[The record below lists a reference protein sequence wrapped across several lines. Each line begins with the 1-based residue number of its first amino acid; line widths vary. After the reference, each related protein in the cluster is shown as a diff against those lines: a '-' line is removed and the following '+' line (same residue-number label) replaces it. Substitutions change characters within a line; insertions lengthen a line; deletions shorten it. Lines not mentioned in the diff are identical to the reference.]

1 MMCYLTSRFTIRY
14 PFDSP
19 VQKQTAIEPQ
29 MHVEQASRN
38 RGAEPNCW
46 LVAGRVRNLG
56 QRPLQILSGRLPHSQ
71 FRSEER
77 ELSPIPKLLPNE
89 SAQLVFSVACS
100 ELPGTIVE
108 NAFIILRVLWLEEQ
122 WWAFVRLRV
131 TFDELSGPL
140 SITEV
145 ITTHK
150 IGFSK

>member
-1 MMCYLTSRFTIRY
+1 
-14 PFDSP
+14 
-19 VQKQTAIEPQ
+19 VQKQTAVEPQ
-29 MHVEQASRN
+29 MHIEQASRS
-38 RGAEPNCW
+38 RGAEPNRW
-46 LVAGRVRNLG
+46 LVAWHIRNLG
-56 QRPLQILSGRLPHSQ
+56 QRPLQILSGRLPHSR
-71 FRSEER
+71 FRCEER
-77 ELSPIPKLLPNE
+77 EFGPIPKLLPNE

-100 ELPGTIVE
+100 ELPGTIME
-108 NAFIILRVLWLEEQ
+108 NAFIILRVLWLEEH

>member
-1 MMCYLTSRFTIRY
+1 
-14 PFDSP
+14 
-19 VQKQTAIEPQ
+19 

-46 LVAGRVRNLG
+46 LVAWRVRNLG
-56 QRPLQILSGRLPHSQ
+56 QRPLQILSGRLPHSR
-71 FRSEER
+71 FR
-77 ELSPIPKLLPNE
+77 
-89 SAQLVFSVACS
+89 ACS